1 MRNNRLQKYL
11 IALILA
17 PGALCGRS
25 QTAYCSAPPES
36 VGITA
41 AAVAADAETAIAA
54 DSVATIADTPAP
66 LRQDTL
72 HITPQMIDSMRNAR
86 EVHPFERKIEQNVF
100 VPKGQ
105 WITGISISY
114 TQSNQ
119 NDYQFLIFQGI
130 SGDTYSFRV
139 SPMLMYAFKNDM
151 AAGAK
156 FSYTRSLTKLE
167 KADVVLDSETE
178 YNLENLY
185 SLSHNYYATLLFRNY
200 FSLGHSRRFGFFN
213 EVQLEL
219 GGGQSKLTKGRG
231 ESISGNYERNFNLS
245 VGVVPGLIMFLS
257 NYSAIEV
264 NIGVLG
270 FNYRTTKTISD
281 RIYVA
286 RRHHKSANFKI
297 NLFSITFGATFYI

>member
-1 MRNNRLQKYL
+1 MNSKSLRKV
-11 IALILA
+11 ILSILLT
-17 PGALCGRS
+17 PGALCAWS
-25 QTAYCSAPPES
+25 QTAIDSGLADASARADLRLPADS
-36 VGITA
+36 TA
-41 AAVAADAETAIAA
+41 AAV
-54 DSVATIADTPAP
+54 
-66 LRQDTL
+66 QDTL
-72 HITPQMIDSMRNAR
+72 KITPQMIDSLRR
-86 EVHPFERKIEQNVF
+86 QKEIVEFDRKIEQNVF

-105 WITGISISY
+105 WITGVSVSY

-130 SGDTYSFRV
+130 SGDTYSFKV

-156 FSYTRSLTKLE
+156 FSYTRSLAKLE
-167 KADVVLDSETE
+167 KADIVLDSETSA
-178 YNLENLY
+178 NLDHIY
-185 SLSHNYYATLLFRNY
+185 SLSHNYYGVLLFRNY
-200 FSLGHSRRFGFFN
+200 FSLGHSHRFGFFN

-219 GGGQSKLTKGRG
+219 GGGQSKLTKGTG
-231 ESISGNYERNFNLS
+231 EAISGNYERNFKMNI
-245 VGVVPGLIMFLS
+245 GIVPGIMVFLS

-270 FNYRTTKTISD
+270 FSYRDTKTITD

-286 RRHHKSANFKI
+286 HRNSKSANFKI